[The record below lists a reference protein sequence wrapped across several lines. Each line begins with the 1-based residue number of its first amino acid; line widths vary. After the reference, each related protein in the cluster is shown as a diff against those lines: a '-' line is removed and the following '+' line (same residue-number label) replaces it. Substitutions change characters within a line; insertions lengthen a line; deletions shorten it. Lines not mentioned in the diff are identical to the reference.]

1 MMTFAMTTSLL
12 HVVDWTRGSMCL
24 LGVALFHRRL
34 PFAPRPSP
42 RGSEDTSRPC
52 RVLQICLEDDLEV
65 LQCFANSGRVALG
78 PLCSLHWPFLSI
90 RLPWKSPLLLML
102 IAFAHC
108 RHRFMDLRLASRPR
122 SPPDPSRSMNDFSGH
137 IGHSCRSY
145 ERF

>member
-24 LGVALFHRRL
+24 LGVALYHRRL

-42 RGSEDTSRPC
+42 RVSEESSRPC
-52 RVLQICLEDDLEV
+52 RVLQICLRTIWRFFNAL
-65 LQCFANSGRVALG
+65 LTGRVALG

-90 RLPWKSPLLLML
+90 RLPLKSPLHLML